1 MTNRPF
7 RIVWLQQVWPK
18 WQIVI
23 PKEAREILELETW
36 TELSVILKDNK
47 HIWIVKNTNLSNF
60 LNCMMNIKW
69 HAEMFKIVW
78 VVQLWPKWQIWI
90 PKEARDSLSLTPW
103 TDIATILISKDGM
116 NVMWLIR
123 NNDLQDFF
131 NHVKQL
137 TKDMENLTNNNL

>member
-1 MTNRPF
+1 
-7 RIVWLQQVWPK
+7 
-18 WQIVI
+18 
-23 PKEAREILELETW
+23 
-36 TELSVILKDNK
+36 
-47 HIWIVKNTNLSNF
+47 
-60 LNCMMNIKW
+60 MMNIKW

-78 VVQLWPKWQIWI
+78 VVQVWPKWQIWI
-90 PKEARDSLSLTPW
+90 PKEEIHYLYR